1 VLSAGLATVVTYV
14 GNRHWTWSRR
24 ARTGVR
30 REGVLFVVLNV
41 IGMVIAVVCLFVSHY
56 VLDLRSPLADNISA
70 NGIGLALGTAFRFW
84 SYRTFVFLHA
94 TDPAPGRTD
103 HDADVTPVQG

>member
-24 ARTGVR
+24 ARTGIR
-30 REGVLFVVLNV
+30 REGLLFVVLNV
-41 IGMVIAVVCLFVSHY
+41 IGMAIAVVCLFISHY

-84 SYRTFVFLHA
+84 SYRTFVFRHA
-94 TDPAPGRTD
+94 TDPAACRRNR
-103 HDADVTPVQG
+103 DADVTPVQG